1 MPAARRGNGQA
12 KGRRPGRTGPLKEET
27 TAMALSRREFTVGTL
42 VALAATSGLSV
53 AVRAEGKKTIAVLF
67 DGLYSEF
74 WVAGI
79 QIIRDDLKKRGF
91 EIMEAISD
99 KDDNKQFEQVRAAI
113 TKKVDGIIIV
123 QTDSNAVIPAIKAA
137 NKANIPMVHFNR
149 PPAPSDAFSVAIQ
162 ADNQKI
168 SRDAVLHSC
177 GVAKA
182 SGKKHKAAILIGN
195 LGDPNAIQRRD
206 GFDEAVGQFK
216 DTIEVVARIPTEW
229 DADKAFAG
237 LTNALQANP
246 DISFLFTSS
255 DFLLPQ
261 IIQALKAANKWAPIG
276 DPNHVI
282 LTGFDGFPS
291 AYELMKD
298 KYMDAC
304 GVQNLFFETTL
315 AIQAILDLQAGKKV
329 DKLLLDPGFAI
340 TQDNLQAKKGE
351 MWGYVLWKQKNS
363 G

>member
-1 MPAARRGNGQA
+1 MMH
-12 KGRRPGRTGPLKEET
+12 T
-27 TAMALSRREFTVGTL
+27 SRRDFTLGSL
-42 VALAATSGLSV
+42 LSIAAASGLSV
-53 AVRAEGKKTIAVLF
+53 AVRAEDKKIIAVLF

-79 QIIRDDLKKRGF
+79 QIIRDEMKKRGF
-91 EIMEAISD
+91 SILEAISD

-113 TKKVDGIIIV
+113 AKKVDGIIIV

-149 PPAPSDAFSVAIQ
+149 PPAKTDAFSVAIV

-168 SRDAVLHSC
+168 ARDAVLYTA

-182 SGKKHKAAILIGN
+182 SGKKYKAAILIGN

-206 GFDEAVGQFK
+206 GFDEAVKQYA
-216 DTIEVVARIPTEW
+216 DTIDVVARIPTEW

-246 DISFLFTSS
+246 DIGFLFTSS

-261 IIQALKAANKWAPIG
+261 ITQALKAANKWAPIG
-276 DPNHVI
+276 DDKHVM

-291 AYELMKD
+291 AYGLMKD
-298 KYMDAC
+298 KYMEAC
-304 GVQNLFFETTL
+304 GVQNLFLETKM
-315 AIQAILDLQAGKKV
+315 AIQAILDLQGGKTVEKT
-329 DKLLLDPGFAI
+329 LLDPGFAI
-340 TQDNLQAKKGE
+340 TQANLEEKKDE
-351 MWGYVLWKQKNS
+351 MWGYILWKQKN

>member
-1 MPAARRGNGQA
+1 MAIDRRQ
-12 KGRRPGRTGPLKEET
+12 
-27 TAMALSRREFTVGTL
+27 FTVGTL
-42 VALAATSGLSV
+42 AAIAATNGLTL
-53 AVRAEGKKTIAVLF
+53 AVKAAGSKTIAVLF

-91 EIMEAISD
+91 SILEAISD

-113 TKKVDGIIIV
+113 AKKVDGIIIV
-123 QTDSNAVIPAIKAA
+123 QTDSNAVIPAIRAA
-137 NKANIPMVHFNR
+137 NKAHVPMVHFNR
-149 PPAPSDAFSVAIQ
+149 PPAKTEAFSVAIQ

-168 SRDAVLHSC
+168 ARDAVLYSC

-216 DTIEVVARIPTEW
+216 DTIDVVARIPTEW

-237 LTNALQANP
+237 LTNALQAHP

-255 DFLLPQ
+255 DFLIPQ
-261 IIQALKAANKWAPIG
+261 ITQALKAANKWAPIG
-276 DPNHVI
+276 NPDHVI
-282 LTGFDGFPS
+282 FTGFDGFPS
-291 AYELMKD
+291 AYGLMKD
-298 KYMDAC
+298 KYMNAC
-304 GVQNLFFETTL
+304 GVQNLFFETKL

-329 DKLLLDPGFAI
+329 EKLLLDPGFAI
-340 TQDNLQAKKGE
+340 TQDNMAEKQAE
-351 MWGYVLWKQKNS
+351 MWGYILWKQKN

>member
-1 MPAARRGNGQA
+1 M
-12 KGRRPGRTGPLKEET
+12 RTN
-27 TAMALSRREFTVGTL
+27 RREFTLG
-42 VALAATSGLSV
+42 ALTTIAAASGLSV
-53 AVRAEGKKTIAVLF
+53 AVKAAEDKTIAVLF

-74 WVAGI
+74 WVAGL

-91 EIMEAISD
+91 GIQEAISD

-113 TKKVDGIIIV
+113 AKKVDGIIIV

-137 NKANIPMVHFNR
+137 NKAKIPMVHFNR
-149 PPAPSDAFSVAIQ
+149 PPAKSDAFSVAIQ

-168 SRDAVLHSC
+168 AREAVLYSC
-177 GVAKA
+177 GVAKD

-206 GFDEAVGQFK
+206 GFDEAVKQFP
-216 DTIEVVARIPTEW
+216 DNVEVVARIPTEW

-246 DISFLFTSS
+246 DISFVFTSS

-261 IIQALKAANKWAPIG
+261 IIQALKSANKWAPIG
-276 DPNHVI
+276 DDKHVI

-298 KYMDAC
+298 KYMNAC

-315 AIQAILDLQAGKKV
+315 AMQAILDLQAGKTV

-340 TQDNLQAKKGE
+340 TQANLDAKKNE
-351 MWGYVLWKQKNS
+351 MWGYTLWKQKN

>member
-1 MPAARRGNGQA
+1 MRAN
-12 KGRRPGRTGPLKEET
+12 
-27 TAMALSRREFTVGTL
+27 RREFTLG
-42 VALAATSGLSV
+42 ALTAIAAASGWSV
-53 AVRAEGKKTIAVLF
+53 AAKAADNKTIAVLF

-74 WVAGI
+74 WVAGL

-91 EIMEAISD
+91 GIQEAISD

-113 TKKVDGIIIV
+113 AKKVDGIIIV

-137 NKANIPMVHFNR
+137 NKAKIPMVHFNR
-149 PPAPSDAFSVAIQ
+149 PPAKTDAFSVAIQ

-168 SRDAVLHSC
+168 AREAVLYSC
-177 GVAKA
+177 GVAKD

-206 GFDEAVGQFK
+206 GFDEAVKQFP
-216 DTIEVVARIPTEW
+216 DNVEVVARIPTEW

-246 DISFLFTSS
+246 DISFVFTSS

-261 IIQALKAANKWAPIG
+261 IIQSLKAANKWAPVG
-276 DPNHVI
+276 DEKHVI

-315 AIQAILDLQAGKKV
+315 AMQAILDLQAGKPV
-329 DKLLLDPGFAI
+329 EKLLLDPGFAI
-340 TQDNLQAKKGE
+340 TQANIEAKKDE
-351 MWGYVLWKQKNS
+351 MWGYTLWKQKN

>member
-1 MPAARRGNGQA
+1 
-12 KGRRPGRTGPLKEET
+12 
-27 TAMALSRREFTVGTL
+27 MALTRREFTVATL
-42 VALAATSGLSV
+42 ASLAATSGMTL
-53 AVRAEGKKTIAVLF
+53 AVRAEGTKTIAVLF

-113 TKKVDGIIIV
+113 ARKVDGIIIV

-137 NKANIPMVHFNR
+137 NAAKIPMVHFNR

-168 SRDAVLHSC
+168 ARDAVLYAC
-177 GVAKA
+177 DVAKK
-182 SGKKHKAAILIGN
+182 SGQKHKAAILIGD

-206 GFDEAVGQFK
+206 GFEEAVAQFP
-216 DTIEVVARIPTEW
+216 DVIEVVAKIPTDW
-229 DADKAFAG
+229 NADTAFAG

-255 DFLLPQ
+255 DFLIPQ
-261 IIQALKAANKWAPIG
+261 IQQALKSADKWHKIG
-276 DPNHVI
+276 EEGHVI
-282 LTGFDGFPS
+282 FAGFDGFPS
-291 AYELMKD
+291 AYGLMKD
-298 KYMDAC
+298 GYMESC
-304 GVQNLFFETTL
+304 GVQNLFLETEL
-315 AIQAILDLQAGKKV
+315 AIQAILDLQADKTV
-329 DKLLLDPGFAI
+329 EKLLIDPGFAI
-340 TQDNLQAKKGE
+340 TQANIAEKQGE
-351 MWGYVLWKQKNS
+351 MWGYILWKEKNP